1 MFELYPSIDI
11 RGGRCVRLHQGDFA
25 AETVYDD
32 DPVAVARRY
41 DDAGTAW
48 IHVVDLDAARTG
60 EPQNRSTVEAIC
72 AAVRCRVQA
81 SGGVRSVEAAGDLL
95 GAGAARVV
103 VGTAAVA
110 RPDLVSEIA
119 TLHPGGVAV
128 GLDARG
134 HDVAVQGW
142 TESTGI
148 DLAEL
153 APRFD
158 RSGASALVVTDIRRD
173 ATMTGPALEQLR
185 VAVAA
190 SELPVIASGGVGSLH
205 DLERLVELRER
216 ERSLAGVII
225 GSALYEGR
233 FSLADALN
241 AVRGA
246 R

>member
-25 AETVYDD
+25 AEKVYDD
-32 DPVAVARRY
+32 DPVAVAKRY
-41 DDAGTAW
+41 EDAGTTW

-60 EPQNRSTVEAIC
+60 ERVNGAVVEAIC
-72 AAVRCRVQA
+72 ASVGCRVQA
-81 SGGVRSVEAAGDLL
+81 SGGVRDAGAAGELL
-95 GAGAARVV
+95 HAGAARVV
-103 VGTAAVA
+103 IGTAAVNN
-110 RPDLVSEIA
+110 PELVSDVA
-119 TLHPGGVAV
+119 TMHPGQVAV

-158 RSGASALVVTDIRRD
+158 QSGASALVVTDIRRD
-173 ATMTGPALEQLR
+173 ATMTGPALDQLR

-190 SELPVIASGGVGSLH
+190 SALPVVASGGVGSLD
-205 DLERLVELRER
+205 DLHALVALRESG
-216 ERSLAGVII
+216 RSLAGVIV

-233 FSLADALN
+233 FSLTDAL
-241 AVRGA
+241 AVVA
-246 R
+246 S

>member
-1 MFELYPSIDI
+1 VFELYPSIDI

-25 AETVYDD
+25 AEKVYDD
-32 DPVAVARRY
+32 DPVAVAKRY
-41 DDAGTAW
+41 EETGTTW

-60 EPQNRSTVEAIC
+60 ERVNGAVVEAIC
-72 AAVRCRVQA
+72 AAVSCRVQA
-81 SGGVRSVEAAGDLL
+81 SGGVRDAAAAGELL
-95 GAGAARVV
+95 RSGAARVV
-103 VGTAAVA
+103 IGTAAVSN
-110 RPDLVSEIA
+110 PELVTEVA
-119 TLHPGGVAV
+119 TLHPGQVAV

-158 RSGASALVVTDIRRD
+158 GSGASAIVVTDIRRD
-173 ATMTGPALEQLR
+173 ATMTGPAVDQLR

-190 SELPVIASGGVGSLH
+190 SALPVVASGGVGSL
-205 DLERLVELRER
+205 DDLRELIALR
-216 ERSLAGVII
+216 ESGRGLAGVIV

-233 FSLADALN
+233 FTLAEAL
-241 AVRGA
+241 AVVAG
-246 R
+246 